1 MGFPSFRGEDL
12 GVVAVED
19 GGGQAASEAVVAVGS
34 FEVVE
39 AQPRL
44 QVGVDVVGVFVE
56 AVAEGAAVVEM
67 QAADISTAS
76 SISRIHRFAAGIVG
90 DLLVGE
96 SWSSDGHSWYM
107 CPNDEHEGRGQAIR
121 KGREAGLEAARLQTT
136 RLPSIPT
143 PSSTASS
150 TAQRARRC

>member
-19 GGGQAASEAVVAVGS
+19 GGGRAASGAVVAVGS

-39 AQPRL
+39 AQPRV

-90 DLLVGE
+90 DLLRVVVIGRSLLIHVARWRE
-96 SWSSDGHSWYM
+96 PRLIQPLRPASAPA
-107 CPNDEHEGRGQAIR
+107 PNRW
-121 KGREAGLEAARLQTT
+121 
-136 RLPSIPT
+136 
-143 PSSTASS
+143 
-150 TAQRARRC
+150 C